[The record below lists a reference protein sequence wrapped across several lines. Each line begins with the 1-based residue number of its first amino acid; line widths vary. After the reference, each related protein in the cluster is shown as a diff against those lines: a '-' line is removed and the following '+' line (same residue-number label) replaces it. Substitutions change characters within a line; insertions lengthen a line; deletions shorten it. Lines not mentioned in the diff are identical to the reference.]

1 MQYKICAI
9 FFRWQ
14 RCKFHVF
21 FIGHKGPSKRANL
34 GWSPRGCRQF
44 VWHLSI
50 PAVFFDGMGS
60 CNINFTVCQCCLGH
74 RRLNFMKP
82 GSCFLI
88 CVGKP
93 KRYIYIYIYVIYVTL
108 IPNNTIGNVI
118 ELSQKMVSRNLEM
131 CQALVWASTVLNY
144 IRVSIVT
151 MRLRIFERKTRN
163 LTRILLLT
171 ACHTHWT

>member
-93 KRYIYIYIYVIYVTL
+93 KRYIYIYICYICNIDSKQYNRQCHRAL
-108 IPNNTIGNVI
+108 SKNGQQKSRNVSSTCMSINCI
-118 ELSQKMVSRNLEM
+118 ELYQ
-131 CQALVWASTVLNY
+131 
-144 IRVSIVT
+144 SINCDHA
-151 MRLRIFERKTRN
+151 FEN
-163 LTRILLLT
+163 I
-171 ACHTHWT
+171 WEENP